1 MSVKIRLRVVGKR
14 KQHNYRIVAIESRNP
29 RDGRYLEQL
38 GWYNPRSKELQV
50 DEEGIKRWQDKGA
63 ILSGAVKALLKRTDE
78 EVSASKS
85 AKASKKA
92 SKKKSKKKSMKESA
106 EESTKAETKESTEE
120 KTEEDS
126 EKKTKES
133 TEKKTEEDSE
143 KKAEENTEEKTEK
156 DSEKK
161 AEESTDTG
169 KTEEVNDVEGTD
181 NVHSEVSG
189 GST

>member
-14 KQHNYRIVAIESRNP
+14 KQHSYRIVAIESRNP
-29 RDGRYLEQL
+29 RDGKYLEQL

-50 DEEGIKRWQDKGA
+50 DEEGIKRWQGKGA
-63 ILSGAVKALLKRTDE
+63 ILTEAVKALLRRTDE
-78 EVSASKS
+78 DVSASKS

-92 SKKKSKKKSMKESA
+92 GKRKSKKQSMKETS
-106 EESTKAETKESTEE
+106 EESTKASAEESADENTESNAEESTEE
-120 KTEEDS
+120 
-126 EKKTKES
+126 S
-133 TEKKTEEDSE
+133 TE
-143 KKAEENTEEKTEK
+143 ANT
-156 DSEKK
+156 
-161 AEESTDTG
+161 EESTDTG

>member
-1 MSVKIRLRVVGKR
+1 VPVKIRLRVVGKR
-14 KQHNYRIVAIESRNP
+14 KQHSYRIVAIESRNP
-29 RDGRYLEQL
+29 RDGKYLEQL
-38 GWYNPRSKELQV
+38 GWYDPRSKELQV
-50 DEEGIKRWQDKGA
+50 DEEGIKRWQGKGA
-63 ILSGAVKALLKRTDE
+63 VLSDAVEALLRRTDE

-92 SKKKSKKKSMKESA
+92 SKRKSKKQSMKDAAEGSTKEATEESA
-106 EESTKAETKESTEE
+106 EEKTDAKDEKSTEE
-120 KTEEDS
+120 
-126 EKKTKES
+126 
-133 TEKKTEEDSE
+133 
-143 KKAEENTEEKTEK
+143 N
-156 DSEKK
+156 

>member
-1 MSVKIRLRVVGKR
+1 VSVKIRLRVVGKR
-14 KQHNYRIVAIESRNP
+14 KQHSYRIVAIESRNP
-29 RDGRYLEQL
+29 RDGKYLEQL
-38 GWYNPRSKELQV
+38 GWYDPRSKELQV
-50 DEEGIKRWQDKGA
+50 DEEGIKRWQGKGA
-63 ILSGAVKALLKRTDE
+63 VLSDAVKALLRRTDE

-92 SKKKSKKKSMKESA
+92 SKRKSKKQSMKDAAEGSTKEATEESA
-106 EESTKAETKESTEE
+106 EEKTDAKDEKSTEE
-120 KTEEDS
+120 
-126 EKKTKES
+126 
-133 TEKKTEEDSE
+133 
-143 KKAEENTEEKTEK
+143 N
-156 DSEKK
+156 